1 MTFATDTARTAST
14 SSIVKRVLIAD
25 TFEQVGLEQIEK
37 LGCKVHVDPTL
48 SGPSLET
55 AIQEHQPDALIVR
68 STKVPAS
75 VFEVANN
82 LGLVIRAGAG
92 YDTIDVAAASA
103 LGIPVANCP
112 GMNAI
117 AVAELAWG
125 LILSCDRRIPDQ
137 CEDLRQSKWDKKN
150 YSKAEGLYG
159 RTMGIVGLGRIG
171 LEVAKRATGFGM
183 NVVAWGRNLTEEQA
197 TAQGVGWCRDLMNL
211 VQMSDVISI
220 HVSATPETRHLVNSE
235 FCEAMKPG
243 AILINTTRGSVVDEQ
258 AVADAVQSKG
268 IRAGL
273 DVFENEPGSG
283 ETQFKGPIVHQ
294 QGVYGT
300 HHVGAST
307 NQAQSAIASEAVR
320 VLKTW
325 LSSGTVPN
333 CINTASSTPAT
344 STLTVRHLNRPGV
357 LAHVFEI
364 LGNGDQNVED
374 MENVIY
380 EGGDGAVARIQLGG
394 TISEDDLDAIAAHEH
409 VLAVSNTPINAG
421 DEPGA
426 VQ

>member
-125 LILSCDRRIPDQ
+125 LIL
-137 CEDLRQSKWDKKN
+137 L
-150 YSKAEGLYG
+150 
-159 RTMGIVGLGRIG
+159 
-171 LEVAKRATGFGM
+171 
-183 NVVAWGRNLTEEQA
+183 
-197 TAQGVGWCRDLMNL
+197 
-211 VQMSDVISI
+211 
-220 HVSATPETRHLVNSE
+220 
-235 FCEAMKPG
+235 
-243 AILINTTRGSVVDEQ
+243 
-258 AVADAVQSKG
+258 
-268 IRAGL
+268 
-273 DVFENEPGSG
+273 
-283 ETQFKGPIVHQ
+283 
-294 QGVYGT
+294 
-300 HHVGAST
+300 
-307 NQAQSAIASEAVR
+307 
-320 VLKTW
+320 
-325 LSSGTVPN
+325 
-333 CINTASSTPAT
+333 
-344 STLTVRHLNRPGV
+344 
-357 LAHVFEI
+357 
-364 LGNGDQNVED
+364 
-374 MENVIY
+374 
-380 EGGDGAVARIQLGG
+380 
-394 TISEDDLDAIAAHEH
+394 
-409 VLAVSNTPINAG
+409 
-421 DEPGA
+421 
-426 VQ
+426 